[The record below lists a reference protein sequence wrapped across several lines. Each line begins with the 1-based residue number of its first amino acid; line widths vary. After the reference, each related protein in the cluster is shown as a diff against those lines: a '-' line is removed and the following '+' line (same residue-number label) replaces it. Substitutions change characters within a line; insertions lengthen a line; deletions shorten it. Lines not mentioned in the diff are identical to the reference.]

1 MQELWIIFDIF
12 LPKSKSITIDFFY
25 WLPNKA
31 NLMEL
36 IVKDFSSLNLKHNEK
51 YLHRDFNINL
61 FQSKN
66 YILNV
71 KRMAVF

>member
-1 MQELWIIFDIF
+1 
-12 LPKSKSITIDFFY
+12 
-25 WLPNKA
+25 
-31 NLMEL
+31 MEL

-66 YILNV
+66 YNLNV